1 MSQRAPGYRFQYQV
15 PPTSSAD
22 SSATAVK
29 PDRRR
34 RWSRY
39 RPAKPA
45 PTTATSTC
53 CTPLPPISE
62 ALAYGM
68 ALLRLRFVWVEPIGS
83 GPICSPF
90 LATSTLSPPSP
101 PRGQPI
107 ASGSHACGR
116 NRLRGGAYEQG
127 DFSSP

>member
-1 MSQRAPGYRFQYQV
+1 MSQRAPGYRLQYQV

-29 PDRRR
+29 PARRR

-45 PTTATSTC
+45 PTTATSTY

-62 ALAYGM
+62 ALVSEALACGM

-83 GPICSPF
+83 GFNMLLFPCDVD
-90 LATSTLSPPSP
+90 ADLSFPSAWP
-101 PRGQPI
+101 
-107 ASGSHACGR
+107 ASNLSSHPVGR
-116 NRLRGGAYEQG
+116 ALLTRNGTRVV
-127 DFSSP
+127 